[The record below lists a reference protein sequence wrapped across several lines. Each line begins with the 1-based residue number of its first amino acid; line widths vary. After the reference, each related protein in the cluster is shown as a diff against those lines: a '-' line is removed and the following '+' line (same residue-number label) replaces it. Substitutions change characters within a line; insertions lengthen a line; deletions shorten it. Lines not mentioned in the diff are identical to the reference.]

1 MEQRR
6 HLPDEE
12 LIHIR
17 VCNID
22 IDIEIATLQLGT
34 LTQIF
39 PAVLVHHLPHHLV
52 GLLVPAHI
60 RQDDRFYVLIFSTS
74 PKPQFSAELGST
86 LITGGPGPVINLHK
100 RGG

>member
-34 LTQIF
+34 LTQIL

-74 PKPQFSAELGST
+74 PKPQFSAELCST
-86 LITGGPGPVINLHK
+86 LITGGPGPVVNLNK

>member
-17 VCNID
+17 VCNIAINID

-34 LTQIF
+34 LTQIL

-60 RQDDRFYVLIFSTS
+60 RQDGLFYVLIFSTL

-86 LITGGPGPVINLHK
+86 LITG
-100 RGG
+100 

>member
-34 LTQIF
+34 LTQIL
-39 PAVLVHHLPHHLV
+39 PAILVHDLPHHLV

-60 RQDDRFYVLIFSTS
+60 RQDDRFYVLIFSTL
-74 PKPQFSAELGST
+74 PKPQFSAELGPT
-86 LITGGPGPVINLHK
+86 LITG
-100 RGG
+100 